1 MTFKRFKKLFAC
13 TCAVLLTLT
22 CMMAV
27 GCGRTDR
34 TLIGWVY
41 AGTPVSSMTMSVY
54 DTNGNMVIKSDSI
67 SVDEQGAIFI
77 ESSQKL
83 PSDFRIVAE
92 GGMLNG
98 EEFSARLSAD
108 IRGYRAESDTI
119 YVNPATT
126 MASAYRDKL
135 PQASVAEAA
144 DVVKGFLEIP
154 ESFELGSGAHLSS
167 EHFNISQF
175 LDEARD
181 NGGVNAFIEKL
192 LAEMAADKTHP
203 FQEPLPL
210 QGAGAWLAKT
220 LAEGAVSYVGGELM
234 GWGLETAGINF
245 GEEDHTAEEL
255 ANIQAGMAEMKAE
268 MAQMNMKLD
277 AISTQLKNIKTQL
290 EQMLKQITH
299 QQALSEYGNRV
310 EQLDNLISSINM
322 IRRDLN
328 NFVHNPPSDP
338 EPARQRLI
346 DRIQAN
352 IIDHADVIH
361 SKLVGQSGEKPLLT
375 LWREIVYEDRFLDSD
390 DYDKVK
396 AQFDL
401 FKQYQ
406 DSILLLQVEYYHA
419 IETAPGEN
427 KEIIL
432 DCIKNYESHI
442 EQQEALLARPIEKYT
457 VIDTRYDVMYYSEN
471 IELGKPAST
480 FQIADKSKSQVK
492 SYMSEFAGS
501 AYAGSDQWKPLNN
514 VLGTLVNDHSF
525 SKEQYFLSDYLIAR
539 GWPGTSVHLVT
550 VVPFFIPDGNLR
562 YLLYSSTH
570 FKTVIDYPEAGL
582 DKPGLALIM
591 AYRQV
596 TAKDY
601 GYEHLK

>member
-154 ESFELGSGAHLSS
+154 ESFELASGAHLSS
-167 EHFNISQF
+167 EYFNISQF
-175 LDEARD
+175 LDEAMD

-220 LAEGAVSYVGGELM
+220 LA
-234 GWGLETAGINF
+234 
-245 GEEDHTAEEL
+245 
-255 ANIQAGMAEMKAE
+255 
-268 MAQMNMKLD
+268 
-277 AISTQLKNIKTQL
+277 
-290 EQMLKQITH
+290 
-299 QQALSEYGNRV
+299 
-310 EQLDNLISSINM
+310 
-322 IRRDLN
+322 
-328 NFVHNPPSDP
+328 
-338 EPARQRLI
+338 
-346 DRIQAN
+346 
-352 IIDHADVIH
+352 
-361 SKLVGQSGEKPLLT
+361 
-375 LWREIVYEDRFLDSD
+375 
-390 DYDKVK
+390 
-396 AQFDL
+396 
-401 FKQYQ
+401 
-406 DSILLLQVEYYHA
+406 
-419 IETAPGEN
+419 
-427 KEIIL
+427 
-432 DCIKNYESHI
+432 
-442 EQQEALLARPIEKYT
+442 
-457 VIDTRYDVMYYSEN
+457 
-471 IELGKPAST
+471 
-480 FQIADKSKSQVK
+480 
-492 SYMSEFAGS
+492 
-501 AYAGSDQWKPLNN
+501 
-514 VLGTLVNDHSF
+514 
-525 SKEQYFLSDYLIAR
+525 
-539 GWPGTSVHLVT
+539 
-550 VVPFFIPDGNLR
+550 
-562 YLLYSSTH
+562 
-570 FKTVIDYPEAGL
+570 
-582 DKPGLALIM
+582 
-591 AYRQV
+591 
-596 TAKDY
+596 
-601 GYEHLK
+601 